1 MFGPGDPA
9 AQVLQASRA
18 MFVAGCCFDE
28 LPPAVIMEAVRSHR
42 SAGGA
47 VFFDPGPRS
56 LTFRDPDRQT
66 ALHALLDSTDVV
78 LMTQVSAGN
87 CSACC
92 LVQLDC
98 TSFAGRLPDTEL

>member
-1 MFGPGDPA
+1 MQDNLPSDRLA

-28 LPPAVIMEAVRSHR
+28 LPPAVIMEAVHSHR
-42 SAGGA
+42 STGGA

-56 LTFRDPDRQT
+56 LTFRDPDRKK

-78 LMTQVSAGN
+78 LMTQVSFGG
-87 CSACC
+87 CP
-92 LVQLDC
+92 
-98 TSFAGRLPDTEL
+98 AGRLATITHFVIRI